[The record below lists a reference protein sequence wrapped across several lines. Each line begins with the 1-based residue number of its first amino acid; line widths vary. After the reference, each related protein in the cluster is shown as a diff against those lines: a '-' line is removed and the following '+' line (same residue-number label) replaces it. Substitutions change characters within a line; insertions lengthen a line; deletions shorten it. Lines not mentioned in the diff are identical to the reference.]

1 MNENLLDKVSTEK
14 IEALINALESVIYE
28 MISIEGDQDQRFQ
41 DGIYCMCLS
50 LEKIV
55 TDALK
60 QRVNGIQGE

>member
-14 IEALINALESVIYE
+14 VEALINALESVIYE

-50 LEKIV
+50 LEQIV
-55 TDALK
+55 TDAFK
-60 QRVNGIQGE
+60 RRVNNIQGE